1 MREVQSHDVQ
11 KRWDAAKR
19 LHLCFHCLAGD
30 HFGQTCVRTRICG
43 INNCRDKHNRLLH
56 SHRNQQHDGI
66 EQIEERSSQLM
77 SDKKEPSGETS
88 AGNSNLS
95 VDSKRKP
102 LVA

>member
-1 MREVQSHDVQ
+1 MSFQE
-11 KRWDAAKR
+11 RWDVAKR
-19 LHLCFHCLAGD
+19 LHLCFHCQTGD
-30 HFGQTCVRTRICG
+30 HFCQACVRTRICG

-56 SHRNQQHDGI
+56 SHRNQQQDGI
-66 EQIEERSSQLM
+66 EQIEEKSSQLM

-95 VDSKRKP
+95 VNSERKP